1 MSKLVR
7 AISENGGAVIS
18 ILDSTEI
25 VAQMEQYHHP
35 SAVVSAAL
43 GRLLTGAALMSATLK
58 SEDDS
63 LTLRVKGDG
72 PAGLLLAVADGRGN
86 VKGYVENNIVEIP
99 SRPDGKLDVG
109 GAVGHEGILTV
120 IKDIG
125 LKEPYVGQVPLV
137 SGEMAED
144 LTSYYATSEQ
154 TPSVCALGVLVNPD
168 LTIQKAGGYLLQLLP
183 GATDQE
189 IDRLEQNIS
198 GMKSMTTLLSEG
210 VSVYQ
215 IIEQVLDGFSPNVL
229 DVSEVQYHCDCS
241 RDRVERAYM
250 SLGQD
255 ELRKIASEQETVELK
270 CQFCNKAYVFRTADY
285 VKKDPPAKED

>member
-7 AISENGGAVIS
+7 AISENGGAVLS

-43 GRLLTGAALMSATLK
+43 GRLLTGAALMAATLK
-58 SEDDS
+58 SDDDA

-72 PAGLLLAVADGRGN
+72 PAGLFLAVADGRGN

-99 SRPDGKLDVG
+99 PRVDGKLDVG
-109 GAVGHEGILTV
+109 GAVGHEGTLTV

-125 LKEPYVGQVPLV
+125 LKEPYVGQIPLV
-137 SGEMAED
+137 SGEIAED

-183 GATDQE
+183 GATDEE
-189 IDRLEQNIS
+189 IDQLEKNIAR
-198 GMKSMTTLLSEG
+198 MQSMTTLLRDG
-210 VSVYQ
+210 VSVYE

-229 DVSEVQYHCDCS
+229 DESEVQYHCDCS
-241 RDRVERAYM
+241 RGRVERAYM
-250 SLGQD
+250 SLGQE
-255 ELRKIASEQETVELK
+255 ELRKIAAEQETVELK
-270 CQFCNKAYVFRTADY
+270 CQFCNRAYVFRTADY
-285 VKKDPPAKED
+285 LKPDLPAKED

>member
-86 VKGYVENNIVEIP
+86 VKGYVENNIVEIA

-137 SGEMAED
+137 SGEIAED

-229 DVSEVQYHCDCS
+229 DESDVQYHCDCS
-241 RDRVERAYM
+241 RERVERAYICLLYTSSSARTSHKASA
-250 SLGQD
+250 SLIVI
-255 ELRKIASEQETVELK
+255 LFL
-270 CQFCNKAYVFRTADY
+270 
-285 VKKDPPAKED
+285 PAL